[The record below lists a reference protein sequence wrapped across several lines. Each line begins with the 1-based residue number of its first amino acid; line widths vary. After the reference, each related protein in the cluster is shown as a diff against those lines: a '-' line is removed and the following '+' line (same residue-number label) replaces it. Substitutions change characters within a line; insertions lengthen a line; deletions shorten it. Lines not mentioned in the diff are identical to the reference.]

1 MFLYFCIKIAGTN
14 IDSWACSVLFLLCC
28 CFCLCYVNII
38 ATPDLIFFTFCYLN
52 NFCSNN
58 YSVKFDISVF
68 LTKNAGV
75 TIWCLNEFWGGHG
88 VCLLVIKLSA
98 YIMRGLVHVLCACY
112 SSFIFLGHAC
122 PTWCSGKF
130 PGHPEPQIM
139 HVHVPPRRTYLI
151 PSILWTNIPIRM
163 HTYPYIITCTLNK
176 KNKFHICEITHI
188 SLILKNIDVNMY
200 M

>member
-1 MFLYFCIKIAGTN
+1 MFLCFCIKIASTN

-38 ATPDLIFFTFCYLN
+38 ATLDLILYTFSCLN

-58 YSVKFDISVF
+58 YSVKFDVSVF
-68 LTKNAGV
+68 LPKNAGV
-75 TIWCLNEFWGGHG
+75 TIWCLSEFWGGYG

-112 SSFIFLGHAC
+112 SFFIFLGHTC

-130 PGHPEPQIM
+130 PGHPGTQIIPTYAPPCLPYLLFVLF
-139 HVHVPPRRTYLI
+139 HVYTPMYI
-151 PSILWTNIPIRM
+151 
-163 HTYPYIITCTLNK
+163 HTHLSTP
-176 KNKFHICEITHI
+176 
-188 SLILKNIDVNMY
+188 
-200 M
+200 